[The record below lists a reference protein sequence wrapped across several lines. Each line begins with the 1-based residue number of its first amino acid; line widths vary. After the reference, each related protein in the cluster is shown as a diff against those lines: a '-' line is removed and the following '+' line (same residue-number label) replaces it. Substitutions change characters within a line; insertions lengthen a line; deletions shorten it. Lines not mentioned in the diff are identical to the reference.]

1 MKTAQSIKENQ
12 LVQDLKKFIEEH
24 ISVDDIPELFVKENF
39 KDETTIKSIQD
50 SIQAGCGAHVYV
62 SEIVEYL
69 IKHAKKIIK
78 NKTRK
83 DAEDYLIEDDLSN
96 EQRLSPEIDC
106 DDHGCDPGY
115 YEGGFDVIDE
125 VVLEN

>member
-1 MKTAQSIKENQ
+1 MKTPESIKENQ

-24 ISVDDIPELFVKENF
+24 ITVDDIPELFVKENF

-50 SIQAGCGAHVYV
+50 SIQAGCGVHVYV
-62 SEIVEYL
+62 SEIVEHL

-83 DAEDYLIEDDLSN
+83 DAEDYLIEDDN
-96 EQRLSPEIDC
+96 EQRVLPEIDC

-115 YEGGFDVIDE
+115 YEGRFDVVDE
-125 VVLEN
+125 IALEN